1 MNQGETFADYGRAEN
16 SRDKSD
22 ESGLMNS
29 SSFDDHLFWRPAST
43 TNKQVHVHVVLLLN
57 EDVVN
62 RSVKTRRYC
71 SCLAVT

>member
-29 SSFDDHLFWRPAST
+29 SSFDDHLF
-43 TNKQVHVHVVLLLN
+43 
-57 EDVVN
+57 
-62 RSVKTRRYC
+62 
-71 SCLAVT
+71 